1 MSSGY
6 KLRGDLM
13 RVDVKP
19 DLILWAC
26 ERAGRSI
33 DSLAQ
38 QQSFRKL
45 PDWVSGEESPTFK
58 QLEKLAK
65 ATYTP
70 FGYFF
75 LPKPPKE
82 SVPIPD
88 LRTVGNQHI
97 GHPSPDLLDTMY
109 MCQQRQEW
117 YHGFAKSMGASPLP
131 FVGSVSL
138 ESDAA
143 EVARIIRQAL
153 VFDIEERRRI
163 PTWTEAL
170 RRFIQQ
176 ADSFGIMVMVSGIVG
191 SNTRRP
197 LDPQEFRGFTLV
209 DPLAPLV
216 FINGKDT
223 KAAQMFTLAH
233 ELAHIWLGES
243 ALSDVGPITMPSNKV
258 EAWCNQVAAELL
270 VPLTAL
276 RQAHEGG
283 GSLREE
289 LDRLARWFK
298 VSTLVI
304 LKRLHDAGKLT
315 RDELWEAYNEEL
327 DRLREMSK
335 RSGGNFYL
343 TLPNRVSKRF
353 ARALIISTL
362 EGQTLH
368 RDAFRLL
375 GFRKHATFHELAY
388 QLGVV
393 S

>member
-1 MSSGY
+1 
-6 KLRGDLM
+6 M

-19 DLILWAC
+19 ELFLWAC

-45 PDWVSGEESPTFK
+45 PVWVSGEERPTFK
-58 QLEKLAK
+58 QLEKFAQ

-75 LPKPPKE
+75 LPKPPEE

-88 LRTVGNQHI
+88 LRTVGNQYM
-97 GHPSPDLLDTMY
+97 GHPSPDLLDIMY
-109 MCQQRQEW
+109 ICQQRQEW
-117 YHGFAKSMGASPLP
+117 YRDFARSMGEKPLP
-131 FVGSVSL
+131 FVGSESL

-143 EVARIIRQAL
+143 EVARNIRQAL
-153 VFDIEERRRI
+153 GFNLEERRGM

-197 LDPQEFRGFTLV
+197 LDPQEFRGFALA

-233 ELAHIWLGES
+233 ELAHIWLGET
-243 ALSDVGPITMPSNKV
+243 ALSDVGPVTMPSNKV
-258 EAWCNQVAAELL
+258 EVWCNQVAAELL
-270 VPLTAL
+270 VPLSAL
-276 RQAHEGG
+276 REAYENGMP
-283 GSLREE
+283 LREE
-289 LDRLARWFK
+289 LDRLARRFK

-304 LKRLHDAGKLT
+304 LRRLHDAGKLT
-315 RDELWEAYNEEL
+315 RDELWQAYNEEL
-327 DRLREMSK
+327 DRLRAMPK
-335 RSGGNFYL
+335 GSGGDFYL
-343 TLPNRVSKRF
+343 TLPARVSRRF
-353 ARALIISTL
+353 ARALVVSTL

-375 GFRKHATFHELAY
+375 GFHKHATFRELGRELGY
-388 QLGVV
+388 QLEVV
-393 S
+393 VF

>member
-1 MSSGY
+1 
-6 KLRGDLM
+6 M

-19 DLILWAC
+19 DLLLWAC
-26 ERAGRSI
+26 ERAGRSV
-33 DSLAQ
+33 DALARK
-38 QQSFRKL
+38 QSFSKL
-45 PDWVSGEESPTFK
+45 PAWISGEDRPTFK
-58 QLEKLAK
+58 QLEKFAQ

-75 LPKPPKE
+75 LPKPPE
-82 SVPIPD
+82 EYVPIPD
-88 LRTVGNQHI
+88 LRTVGDQLR

-109 MCQQRQEW
+109 ICQQRQEW
-117 YHGFAKSMGASPLP
+117 YRDFARSMGEKPLP

-143 EVARIIRQAL
+143 EVARNIRQAL
-153 VFDIEERRRI
+153 GFNLEERRKM
-163 PTWTEAL
+163 PSWTEAL

-176 ADSFGIMVMVSGIVG
+176 ADSFGIMVMISGVVG

-197 LDPQEFRGFTLV
+197 LDPREFRGFALA

-233 ELAHIWLGES
+233 ELAHIWLGET
-243 ALSDVGPITMPSNKV
+243 ALSDVGPITLPSNKV
-258 EAWCNQVAAELL
+258 EVWCNQVAAELL
-270 VPLTAL
+270 VPLSAL
-276 RQAHEGG
+276 LETHESGK
-283 GSLREE
+283 SLREE

-304 LKRLHDAGKLT
+304 LRRLHDAGKLT
-315 RDELWEAYNEEL
+315 RDELRQAYNKEL
-327 DRLREMSK
+327 DRLLAMAKEG
-335 RSGGNFYL
+335 GGNFYL
-343 TLPNRVSKRF
+343 TLPARVSRRF
-353 ARALIISTL
+353 AQALVISTL

-375 GFRKHATFHELAY
+375 GFSKYATFRELGY
-388 QLGVV
+388 KLGV
-393 S
+393 SF

>member
-1 MSSGY
+1 
-6 KLRGDLM
+6 M

-19 DLILWAC
+19 DLLLWAC
-26 ERAGRSI
+26 ERSGRSV
-33 DSLAQ
+33 DALAR
-38 QQSFRKL
+38 QQSFSKL
-45 PDWVSGEESPTFK
+45 PAWISGEERPTLK
-58 QLEKLAK
+58 QLERFAQ

-75 LPKPPKE
+75 LPKPPEE

-88 LRTVGNQHI
+88 LRTVGNQYR

-109 MCQQRQEW
+109 ICQQRQEW
-117 YHGFAKSMGASPLP
+117 YRDFARSMGEKAQP
-131 FVGSVSL
+131 FVGSVSIK
-138 ESDAA
+138 SDVT
-143 EVARIIRQAL
+143 EVARNIRHAL
-153 VFDIEERRRI
+153 GFNLEERREM

-176 ADSFGIMVMVSGIVG
+176 ADSFGILVMVSGIVG

-197 LDPQEFRGFTLV
+197 LDPKEFRGFAIS

-233 ELAHIWLGES
+233 ELAHIWLGET

-258 EAWCNQVAAELL
+258 EVWCNLVAAELL
-270 VPLTAL
+270 VPLSAL
-276 RQAHEGG
+276 QEAHDSLK
-283 GSLREE
+283 SLREE
-289 LDRLARWFK
+289 LDHLARWFK

-304 LKRLHDAGKLT
+304 LRRLHDAGKLT
-315 RDELWEAYNEEL
+315 REELWQAYNKEV
-327 DRLREMSK
+327 DRLLAISK
-335 RSGGNFYL
+335 KGGGNFYL
-343 TLPNRVSKRF
+343 TLPARVSRRF
-353 ARALIISTL
+353 AQALVISTL

-375 GFRKHATFHELAY
+375 GFRKYTTFRELGY
-388 QLGVV
+388 QLGVLF
-393 S
+393 